1 MYIKNTNV
9 HEVYFKN
16 KILLVNLNNGQWVRT
31 SRKYFEVLNKLVESN
46 QIGDFMKYKYVSNV
60 IDNLKR
66 LFNELLEIRYY
77 LDEKKTHQENN
88 LSVTFTL
95 TNKWNLS
102 CSHCALSTSPLSQD
116 ILSTNDVKYAIDKII
131 DVNPNTLI
139 LTGGEPFIRNDILEI
154 ISYIRTNFKNK
165 LVIMT
170 NGMLIRKISFHFKKR
185 IVYVNKC
192 EMASLR
198 VHMAS

>member
-77 LDEKKTHQENN
+77 LDEKTHQENN

>member
-95 TNKWNLS
+95 TNK
-102 CSHCALSTSPLSQD
+102 
-116 ILSTNDVKYAIDKII
+116 
-131 DVNPNTLI
+131 
-139 LTGGEPFIRNDILEI
+139 
-154 ISYIRTNFKNK
+154 
-165 LVIMT
+165 
-170 NGMLIRKISFHFKKR
+170 
-185 IVYVNKC
+185 
-192 EMASLR
+192 
-198 VHMAS
+198 

>member
-16 KILLVNLNNGQWVRT
+16 KVLLVNLNNGQWVRT
-31 SRKYFEVLNKLVESN
+31 RRKYFEVLN
-46 QIGDFMKYKYVSNV
+46 
-60 IDNLKR
+60 R

-77 LDEKKTHQENN
+77 VDEEKTYKENN
-88 LSVTFTL
+88 LSVSFTL
-95 TNKWNLS
+95 TNKCNLS
-102 CSHCALSTSPLSQD
+102 CSHCALSASPLSQD

-139 LTGGEPFIRNDILEI
+139 LTGGEPFIRKDILEI

-170 NGMLIRKISFHFKKR
+170 NGMLIRKKFIPF
-185 IVYVNKC
+185 
-192 EMASLR
+192 
-198 VHMAS
+198 

>member
-16 KILLVNLNNGQWVRT
+16 KVLLVNLNNGQWVRT

-77 LDEKKTHQENN
+77 VDEEKTYKENTKYYFRMYSLSDYKKFYRE
-88 LSVTFTL
+88 
-95 TNKWNLS
+95 K
-102 CSHCALSTSPLSQD
+102 
-116 ILSTNDVKYAIDKII
+116 
-131 DVNPNTLI
+131 
-139 LTGGEPFIRNDILEI
+139 
-154 ISYIRTNFKNK
+154 FK
-165 LVIMT
+165 L
-170 NGMLIRKISFHFKKR
+170 
-185 IVYVNKC
+185 
-192 EMASLR
+192 
-198 VHMAS
+198 

>member
-16 KILLVNLNNGQWVRT
+16 KVLLVNLNNGQWVRT

-77 LDEKKTHQENN
+77 VDEEKTYKENN
-88 LSVTFTL
+88 LSVSFTL
-95 TNKWNLS
+95 TNKCNLS
-102 CSHCALSTSPLSQD
+102 CSHCALSASPLSQD

-131 DVNPNTLI
+131 DINPNTLI
-139 LTGGEPFIRNDILEI
+139 LTGGEPFIRKDILEI

-170 NGMLIRKISFHFKKR
+170 NGMLIRKKFIPF
-185 IVYVNKC
+185 
-192 EMASLR
+192 
-198 VHMAS
+198 

>member
-16 KILLVNLNNGQWVRT
+16 KVFTSQLKQWVRT

-46 QIGDFMKYKYVSNV
+46 QIDDFVKYKYVSNV

-77 LDEKKTHQENN
+77 VDEEKPHQENN

-95 TNKWNLS
+95 TNKCNLS
-102 CSHCALSTSPLSQD
+102 CSHCALSASPLSQD
-116 ILSTNDVKYAIDKII
+116 IFKYK
-131 DVNPNTLI
+131 
-139 LTGGEPFIRNDILEI
+139 
-154 ISYIRTNFKNK
+154 
-165 LVIMT
+165 
-170 NGMLIRKISFHFKKR
+170 
-185 IVYVNKC
+185 
-192 EMASLR
+192 
-198 VHMAS
+198 